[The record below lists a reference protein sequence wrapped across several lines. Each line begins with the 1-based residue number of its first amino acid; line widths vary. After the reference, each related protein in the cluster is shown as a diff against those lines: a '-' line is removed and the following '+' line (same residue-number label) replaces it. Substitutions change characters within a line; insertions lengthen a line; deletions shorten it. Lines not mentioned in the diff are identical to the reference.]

1 MVNHPTLSPKCQKYL
16 DRFVSQANK
25 RSPFPDDWL
34 LFFDFVHICHN
45 EKSEVTSRAL
55 YPMLI
60 QAGFPQEAAQPLC
73 GFYGQGRTLLDRPE
87 GWDHIFDG

>member
-1 MVNHPTLSPKCQKYL
+1 MVNHPTLSPKCQQYL

-45 EKSEVTSRAL
+45 ETWGYCAEHL
-55 YPMLI
+55 LP
-60 QAGFPQEAAQPLC
+60 AGHEATEA
-73 GFYGQGRTLLDRPE
+73 
-87 GWDHIFDG
+87 